1 LDLISLGECLV
12 EFTRRDDGDWHAGFA
27 GDAVNVLVHAARL
40 GRRCGFI
47 SCVGN
52 DLFTSLIVN
61 GLEREKIDI
70 GMVQHLAN
78 RRNGLYFID
87 TDPRGEYTFHFW
99 RDGSAATRT
108 LRDGDLDSMSSYA
121 AAAEFFLIT
130 GVTLAVMGEDERV
143 RLLLQR
149 VRNAGTRIVL
159 DTNYRE
165 RLWASSEDYRHRI
178 DDILPFVSIFLP
190 SLTDIEQVWPE
201 RDLRSLCAEMTSVGV
216 ETIVVKNGAN
226 GVMHYD
232 GGTLNAIP
240 PLPNPTVI
248 DTTGAGDAF
257 NAGFLSAL
265 IERASLVDAIEMGQR
280 AAFSVLSVQGAL
292 GGDDGS

>member
-1 LDLISLGECLV
+1 MDLISLGECLV
-12 EFTRRDDGDWHAGFA
+12 EFTRRDDGDWRAGFA

-52 DLFTSLIVN
+52 DLFTSLIVD
-61 GLEREKIDI
+61 GLKREKIDMR
-70 GMVQHLAN
+70 MVQHLAD
-78 RRNGLYFID
+78 RRNGMYFIE
-87 TDPRGEYTFHFW
+87 TDPEGERAFHFW
-99 RDGSAATRT
+99 RDDSAATRT
-108 LRDGDLDSMSSYA
+108 LRDGDLDAISSYA
-121 AAAEFFLIT
+121 SAAEFFLIT

-149 VRNAGTRIVL
+149 VRDTGTRIVL

-165 RLWASSEDYRHRI
+165 RLWTSSEDYRHRI
-178 DDILPFVSIFLP
+178 DNILPFVSIFLP
-190 SLTDIEQVWPE
+190 SLTDIERVWPG
-201 RDLRSLCAEMTSVGV
+201 RDLRDLCAGLASVGV

-226 GVMHYD
+226 GVMSYD
-232 GGTLNAIP
+232 GGALNAIP
-240 PLPNPTVI
+240 SLPNPTVI

-265 IERASLVDAIEMGQR
+265 TESASRVDAIETGQR
-280 AAFSVLSVQGAL
+280 AAFSVLSARGAL
-292 GGDDGS
+292 GGNDGS